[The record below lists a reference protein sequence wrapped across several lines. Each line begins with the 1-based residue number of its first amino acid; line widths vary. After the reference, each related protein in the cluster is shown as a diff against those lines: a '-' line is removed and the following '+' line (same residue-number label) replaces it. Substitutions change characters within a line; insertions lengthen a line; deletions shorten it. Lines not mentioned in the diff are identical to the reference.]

1 MDIADR
7 LKEER
12 ERLGL
17 SQTAFGQLGGAGK
30 TTVIAW
36 ERGSAF
42 PNASFLALLAEHGL
56 DVAYVVTGSR
66 KGPPPLALT
75 AEEQVML
82 EHFRNASKE
91 VRRAALGALLGAQ
104 AGGINQSNSGAGN
117 VQIGNAGGRVSVKG
131 RR

>member
-1 MDIADR
+1 MEIADR

-42 PNASFLALLAEHGL
+42 PNAAFLALLAEHGL

-66 KGPPPLALT
+66 KGPPPLTLT
-75 AEEQVML
+75 AEEQVL
-82 EHFRNASKE
+82 LDHFRSASKE

-104 AGGINQSNSGAGN
+104 AGGINLSNTATGA
-117 VQIGNAGGRVSVKG
+117 VQVGSAGGRVTVKG